1 MVDVISKEN
10 SHLYTDIL
18 DDMFRMRYRVAVEE
32 WGWRIPGIQPGCD
45 KDDFDTDETIYF
57 VSLNTAET
65 RVVACARINPT
76 ISPHLL
82 SEVFP
87 HHCEDNRVPSSPDIW
102 ELTRYIVDH
111 KSLSKEE
118 AHAVRGRISSA
129 LNLFCLQSGIRQLSV
144 LTYMSSYARSLKYWP
159 TEPLGLP
166 VYYKQDDA
174 SYIAALCGMTA
185 EGLQNLR
192 AGFGL
197 SPGEPHLQTRADPPA
212 LPGFARIRAS
222 TLRQREAA

>member
-1 MVDVISKEN
+1 MVEVISKEN
-10 SHLYTDIL
+10 AHLYADIL

-32 WGWRIPGIQPGCD
+32 WGWRIPGIQPGYD

-65 RVVACARINPT
+65 RVVACGRINPT
-76 ISPHLL
+76 TSPHLL
-82 SEVFP
+82 SEVFA
-87 HHCEDNRVPSSPDIW
+87 HHCEGSRAPSSPDIW

-129 LNLFCLQSGIRQLSV
+129 FNLFCLQSGIRALSV

-159 TEPLGLP
+159 TEALGLP
-166 VYYKQDDA
+166 VHYKQDNA
-174 SYIAALCGMTA
+174 SYVAALCGMTA

-197 SPGEPHLQTRADPPA
+197 NPDEPHLHTRVDPSA
-212 LPGFARIRAS
+212 LPGFTRIRAS